1 MRGFVMIL
9 LLVSYAVAQ
18 EANTTE
24 LFSIQCCEMLKVLT
38 IYMVPSTG
46 DKVDDKVDE
55 SKLHECCTLKLVQLF
70 VNHTRSMLDRT
81 DSVTSVANQH
91 VETVRISKLK
101 THIEIIRSVLSD
113 NAQAVLVFAFL
124 GRAVAIE
131 QGLRDEYMSLEYNI
145 LTDTLSVRDSA
156 CSIDKTIYSTMV
168 VASIALLV
176 FFIATQVVETE
187 KRHSLE
193 ATHTRESV
201 LKPTFVDAVIG
212 GNSSKNLLRMRM
224 HL

>member
-1 MRGFVMIL
+1 MRAFVMIL

-24 LFSIQCCEMLKVLT
+24 LFSIECCEMLKVLT
-38 IYMVPSTG
+38 IFMVPSTG
-46 DKVDDKVDE
+46 DKVDECKP
-55 SKLHECCTLKLVQLF
+55 HECWTLKLVQLF
-70 VNHTRSMLDRT
+70 VNHTKSMLHRT
-81 DSVTSVANQH
+81 DSVTSVANQP

-101 THIEIIRSVLSD
+101 THIEIIRSVFSD
-113 NAQAVLVFAFL
+113 NAQEVLVFAFL
-124 GRAVAIE
+124 GRTVAIE
-131 QGLRDEYMSLEYNI
+131 QGLRDEYKSLEYNI

-193 ATHTRESV
+193 ATRV
-201 LKPTFVDAVIG
+201 LQQPIG
-212 GNSSKNLLRMRM
+212 DKSSIGDKSTKTLLRMRM